1 MPRIPGQ
8 FLFSFSLPSD
18 NFNIHH
24 PLEITVPFCLDFIGF
39 SLCLTP
45 SVPLLFSSLL
55 FRISRT
61 RPHTSAQISFHR
73 DKSTNRLPSALRRDK
88 NSKELTSLTEFEGGA
103 GMSNRRKTR
112 CEGDDNFIWCPVL
125 RAKWITNGA
134 VGIPMGEGRERRDI
148 AIRRGMPREMRER
161 EKTITMNLDRWT
173 DGKLGVRG
181 GETCSCVLINR

>member
-125 RAKWITNGA
+125 RAKWITDGA
-134 VGIPMGEGRERRDI
+134 VGIPMGGREGASRYRDSSRD
-148 AIRRGMPREMRER
+148 AEGNEGARENNNDESRSMNGWKAWGERG
-161 EKTITMNLDRWT
+161 
-173 DGKLGVRG
+173 
-181 GETCSCVLINR
+181 